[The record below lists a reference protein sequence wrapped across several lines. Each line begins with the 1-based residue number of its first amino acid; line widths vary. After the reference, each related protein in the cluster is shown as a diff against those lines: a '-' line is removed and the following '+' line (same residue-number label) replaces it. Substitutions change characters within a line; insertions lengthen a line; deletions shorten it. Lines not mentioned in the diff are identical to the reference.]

1 MLAMF
6 FIMVIITGCDHDS
19 MVMSC
24 GDGDHDDVKPYQ
36 PYFGPALLVLSRAS
50 VVLSSAAPK
59 LNV

>member
-1 MLAMF
+1 
-6 FIMVIITGCDHDS
+6 MVIITGCDHDS

-24 GDGDHDDVKPYQ
+24 DGDGDDLKPYQ